1 MRDISK
7 LKALLDIS
15 AEDESRDEL
24 LSFLLDSAER
34 YALSYCR
41 LPALGD
47 ELECVAVEMAAQDY
61 GALGG
66 FVRGMSLVSDNARY
80 TVCSARCVGRLW
92 VMALERIMFEGDGNA

>member
-47 ELECVAVEMAAQDY
+47 ELECVAVEMA
-61 GALGG
+61 GARITARSA
-66 FVRGMSLVSDNARY
+66 VREYPRAACPEYRSITVRITAKRSRQFSDVRASR
-80 TVCSARCVGRLW
+80 G
-92 VMALERIMFEGDGNA
+92 

>member
-47 ELECVAVEMAAQDY
+47 ELECVAVET
-61 GALGG
+61 
-66 FVRGMSLVSDNARY
+66 N
-80 TVCSARCVGRLW
+80 
-92 VMALERIMFEGDGNA
+92 

>member
-47 ELECVAVEMAAQDY
+47 ELE
-61 GALGG
+61 
-66 FVRGMSLVSDNARY
+66 
-80 TVCSARCVGRLW
+80 
-92 VMALERIMFEGDGNA
+92 

>member
-66 FVRGMSLVSDNARY
+66 EGISSRSLSGISEHYRPDYSEKIKAGLRRARKPG
-80 TVCSARCVGRLW
+80 VIS
-92 VMALERIMFEGDGNA
+92 